1 MKNQQSIAIVGL
13 GGVFPG
19 ARDLDEFWQNILSA
33 KDTAI
38 DVGADRW
45 RMDPAD
51 LYSQK
56 LEADKVN
63 SRRACLIQDFEF
75 NPEGFNVD
83 AGLLKRLD
91 PLYQILLHAGRD
103 AWADAKTSAIDKSR
117 VGIIIGNIVL
127 PTESSSLFS
136 DEQFKALFEA
146 QLKITPD
153 NESETTEVL
162 NRYVAGLPGGL
173 LAKALGLGA
182 GAYTLDAACAS
193 SLYSLK
199 YAVDELV
206 AGRTDAMLAGGVSR
220 PDCLY
225 TQMGFSQLNAISKTG
240 RCSPFDSKA
249 DGLVVGEGAGIFILK
264 RLEDAIAHDDHIY
277 ATIAGIGLSNDIEGN
292 IMSPDTEGQS
302 RAMQSAYA
310 KAGWL
315 PNQVQHIEC
324 HGTGTPVG
332 DGVEF
337 NSLNNLW
344 QQHHVEG
351 ECVIGSVKS
360 NVGHLLTA
368 AGAAALMKTLLAMKH
383 GVLPPTANYETPSN
397 KIDLAN
403 SPFKV
408 LSEAEPW
415 EVKTNTPR
423 RAAISGF
430 GFGGINAHVLLEQYE
445 EGPKSESTLNVVQT
459 NKSDIAIVG
468 MESRLGPWNDQS
480 AFDSAVLFGADEST
494 TRPENWWGADTNECN
509 GYLIDEIKVP
519 LGRYRIPPAELKEML
534 PQQLLMLEVAANALD
549 DAGLTELTSEQQCRT
564 GVFIGI
570 ALDLNTTNFHFRWMQ
585 KKYAR
590 DWLQG
595 LGINLNEADLN
606 EWIVNLREACGAAL
620 SANRTMG
627 ALGGIVASRIA
638 RAFRIGGPSFTVSAE
653 ETSGL
658 RALESGLRA
667 LQQDELDQ
675 VIVGSVDLASDLRA
689 VKGHVE
695 HYAHSNVADGAT
707 AFILKRLE
715 DAIRDGDKVYTIIK
729 GFGAASAGGCDEKQA
744 DLSAQVESI
753 QNACSDAQ
761 CHLDEIDQITLAS
774 EAEDLSDIPILGNV
788 SINKFPLGH
797 SGAATGLLAVASAV
811 SSLRHR
817 ILPTEQN
824 SQAHYWLKDRIKG
837 LRKNLVIAISLDGN
851 SISVLLEEG
860 DAELIEKTDSTKL
873 FVASAKN
880 AETLIKKIKSL
891 SFSDV
896 PQYHDDDNKL
906 RVAIVVNDNNEF
918 NVACDEVVSA
928 VQNNEAIDN
937 GRCFYSANPLS
948 TQGKLAFVYP
958 GSGNH
963 FWGMGRE
970 LGVAFP
976 NVLEKLNSEN
986 NSLASQFAKGR
997 FWQSQN
1003 SKVNRDKEL
1012 SHEEVIFGQVWLGT
1026 FVSDVV
1032 SSFGIKPDA
1041 VIGYSLGET
1050 AGFFSTRTW
1059 TARDEMLQRIQEST
1073 LFTEELAGACTS
1085 VQKAWGTDEPIDWAL
1100 GVINT
1105 SADKVKA
1112 VLENYQRVYLLIIN
1126 TPNECVIGGD
1136 RTELNEAVKELA
1148 AQYHPLSG
1156 VTTVHCEVAK
1166 PVEQSYRDLHIFET
1180 TPPDDVTFYSGIRGG
1195 AYDVTQDSAA
1205 DSILDQA
1212 LAPFDYTKVINSAY
1226 EDGVRLFIEMG
1237 PGGSCTRMIDQ
1248 ILVDKSHFAKAL
1260 CVKGQDSIENVKQ
1273 LLARLYVEGV
1283 SVDLSQLDSPKE
1295 INKTEYKNY
1304 ISVKT
1309 GGEPFKVPLPPKAK
1323 EDEVA
1328 SSVVELKQKQT
1339 REEVVQL
1346 EQLQQNI
1353 NPLPMAANGGLQPI
1367 IEQMQLAEQARSD
1380 AQEAFLRVSQGMTQT
1395 LEQAINMQMQLME
1408 SETASEDFRVSSR
1421 KHRTDDYMDVGG
1433 RVTPG
1438 AVTENRNVQSVHE
1451 DLSTELTQKSREKT
1465 ACKFDREA
1473 CLEFA
1478 IGSIGKML
1486 GDRFADIDQHPS
1498 RVRLPDEP
1506 LMLVDRILEVNGEAD
1521 ALTYDLTAS
1530 GSVVTEHDVLPDAW
1544 YLDLGRIPTCIAVE
1558 AGQADLFLSGYL
1570 GIDHIT
1576 KGLAV
1581 YRLLDARIT
1590 FHGPLPKVGQT
1601 IHYDIHI
1608 EHFFSQGDTR
1618 LFRFNFEGTV
1628 NGQPLLTMTH
1638 GCAGFFSQQELDSGQ
1653 GIVLTSMEK
1662 QLAQGK
1668 LTDNWQQLVPLQVE
1682 SYNDEQLN
1690 ALRNGDL
1697 ISCFGEDF
1705 ANTGL
1710 KNPVGLPSGRMT
1722 LVHRIL
1728 NLNPNGGRF
1737 GIGQITGEADIRPDD
1752 WFLTCH
1758 FVDDR
1763 VMPGTLMYECCLHT
1777 LRVYLLRMGWIGEI
1791 DEFVYEPIIGE
1802 ASQLKCR
1809 GQVTEETKA
1818 VQYEITLKEIG
1829 YKADGTP
1836 YVLAEALMYGDH
1848 RAIVQMKNM
1857 SVQLSGLKRERL
1869 TELWGNQNIASTKQV
1884 LFDNESILAF
1894 AVGKPSEAFGDRYKV
1909 FDSERKI
1916 ARLPGPPYK
1925 FLDRITSIKDCEQWV
1940 LKAGGIIEAEY
1951 DVPVDEWYFTEDNQ
1965 PYMPFA
1971 VLLEVALQPCGWLA
1985 AYLGSAL
1992 TSETDISFRNLGGKA
2007 AQFIKVSPEIGTLTT
2022 RVKITNVSQS
2032 GGMIIQNFDYEM
2044 HSDSG
2049 MVYKGN
2055 TYFGFFSHEALAE
2068 QVGIR
2073 DAEPYKANQ
2082 KELSRGKSFAYP
2094 SEAPMPAD
2102 MMRMVDEITLLDPD
2116 GGPNGLGF
2124 IEGIANVKQEA
2135 WFFKAHFYEDP
2146 VWPGSLGLESF
2157 MQLLKV
2163 FAWERWQADLEIGQF
2178 AFESMALN
2186 QPHEWVYRGQILP
2199 VDDKV
2204 TVQAVITEV
2213 DDQSRILKADGFL
2226 TVDGRI
2232 IYQMKDFALRIT

>member
-1 MKNQQSIAIVGL
+1 MADRIAIVGL

-19 ARDLDEFWQNILSA
+19 ARDLDEFWQIILAA
-33 KDTAI
+33 KDTSV
-38 DVGADRW
+38 DVGLDRW
-45 RMDPAD
+45 RLDSND
-51 LYSQK
+51 LYSPK
-56 LEADKVN
+56 LDADKVN

-83 AGLLKRLD
+83 AELLSRLD
-91 PLYQILLHAGRD
+91 PMYQILLHAGRD
-103 AWADAKTSAIDKSR
+103 AWANAKTDSIDRKR
-117 VGIIIGNIVL
+117 VGVIIGNIVL
-127 PTESSSLFS
+127 PTESSSQFS
-136 DEQFKALFEA
+136 DEQFKELFEA
-146 QLKITPD
+146 QLSTTSNI
-153 NESETTEVL
+153 NSEKTDSL

-173 LAKALGLGA
+173 LAKSLGLGA

-193 SLYSLK
+193 SLYALK
-199 YAVDELV
+199 YAVDELL
-206 AGRTDAMLAGGVSR
+206 AGRSDAMLAGGVSR

-225 TQMGFSQLNAISKTG
+225 TQMGFSQLNAISKSG

-277 ATIAGIGLSNDIEGN
+277 ATIEGIGLSNDIEGN

-302 RAMQSAYA
+302 RAMQSAYTQ
-310 KAGWL
+310 AGWL

-344 QQHHVEG
+344 QEHNVEG

-368 AGAAALMKTLLAMKH
+368 AGTAALMKTLLAMKH
-383 GVLPPTANYETPSN
+383 GVLPPTANYETHSN

-408 LSEAEPW
+408 LAEAEPW
-415 EVKTNTPR
+415 EVNVNTPR

-430 GFGGINAHVLLEQYE
+430 GFGGINAHVLLEQYDK
-445 EGPKSESTLNVVQT
+445 GTAIKSTSSTSQID
-459 NKSDIAIVG
+459 KADIAIVG
-468 MESRLGPWNDQS
+468 MESRLGPWNNQS
-480 AFDSAVLFGADEST
+480 EFDSAVLFGADTSVT
-494 TRPENWWGADTNECN
+494 QPINWWGAETKECN
-509 GYLIDEIKVP
+509 GHLIDEIKIP

-534 PQQLLMLEVAANALD
+534 PQQLLMLEVAANALV
-549 DAGLTELTSEQQCRT
+549 DAGLSELTAEQQCRT

-590 DWLQG
+590 EWLQA
-595 LGINLNEADLN
+595 LGINLNEEELN
-606 EWIVNLREACGAAL
+606 EWIANLREACGPAL
-620 SANRTMG
+620 TANRTMG

-667 LQQDELDQ
+667 LQQNELDQ
-675 VIVGSVDLASDLRA
+675 AIVGSVDLASDLRA
-689 VKGHVE
+689 VKGHFE
-695 HYAHSNVADGAT
+695 QYGQSTIADGAT
-707 AFILKRLE
+707 AFILKRHE
-715 DAIRDGDKVYTIIK
+715 DALRDGDKVYSIIK
-729 GFGAASAGGCDEKQA
+729 GFGAASGGGCDEKSIDPAVQI
-744 DLSAQVESI
+744 ESI
-753 QNACSDAQ
+753 QQACTDAE
-761 CHLDEIDQITLAS
+761 CHLDEIDQIVFSTKDEVLADS
-774 EAEDLSDIPILGNV
+774 PILNNV
-788 SINKFPLGH
+788 EKNTFHLGH
-797 SGAATGLLAVASAV
+797 SGAATGLMSVASAV
-811 SSLRHR
+811 SGLHHR
-817 ILPTEQN
+817 LLPEDKE
-824 SQAHYWLKDRIKG
+824 SKVHYWLKDRIKG
-837 LRKNLVIAISLDGN
+837 LRKSLVNATSIDGN
-851 SISVLLEEG
+851 SVSVLLEEG
-860 DAELIEKTDSTKL
+860 DAKGDTVKAIPKL
-873 FVASAKN
+873 FVVSAQDSLS
-880 AETLIKKIKSL
+880 LINRIKSL
-891 SFSDV
+891 SF
-896 PQYHDDDNKL
+896 DNVHQQDKANDKSRIAL
-906 RVAIVVNDNNEF
+906 VVNDAKEF
-918 NVACDEVVSA
+918 NMACDEAIVA
-928 VQNNEAIDN
+928 LEKDEPIDN
-937 GRCFYSANPLS
+937 GRCFYSIDPIA
-948 TQGKLAFVYP
+948 TRGKIAFVYP

-963 FWGMGRE
+963 FWGMGQE

-976 NVLEKLNSEN
+976 QVLEKLNTEN
-986 NSLASQFAKGR
+986 DSLASQFAKGR
-997 FWQSQN
+997 FWQSHN
-1003 SKVNRDKEL
+1003 SKTNRDKEL
-1012 SHEEVIFGQVWLGT
+1012 SHEEVIFGQVWLGA

-1032 SSFGIKPDA
+1032 SGFGIKPDA

-1050 AGFFSTRTW
+1050 AGLFSTRTW
-1059 TARDEMLQRIQEST
+1059 TARDEMLQRIQKST

-1112 VLENYQRVYLLIIN
+1112 VLENYNRVYLLIIN

-1136 RTELNEAVKELA
+1136 RTELNKAVKELA

-1180 TPPDDVTFYSGIRGG
+1180 TPPDDITFYSGIRGG
-1195 AYDVTQDSAA
+1195 AYKVTQDSAA

-1248 ILVDKSHFAKAL
+1248 ILADKPHFAKGL
-1260 CVKGQDSIENVKQ
+1260 CVKGQDSVDNVMQ
-1273 LLARLYVEGV
+1273 LLARLYAEGV
-1283 SVDLSQLDSPKE
+1283 SLDLSQLDSPKE
-1295 INKTEYKNY
+1295 TNKTEYKNH

-1309 GGEPFKVPLPPKAK
+1309 GGEPFKVPLPPKEK
-1323 EDEVA
+1323 VNEVA
-1328 SSVVELKQKQT
+1328 SAVVELKQKQT
-1339 REEVVQL
+1339 REEVVQH
-1346 EQLQQNI
+1346 EQQQQNI
-1353 NPLPMAANGGLQPI
+1353 SSLPMAANGGMQPI
-1367 IEQMQLAEQARSD
+1367 IQQMQLAEQAR
-1380 AQEAFLRVSQGMTQT
+1380 AETQEAFLRVSQGMTQT
-1395 LEQAINMQMQLME
+1395 LEKAINMQMQLME
-1408 SETASEDFRVSSR
+1408 GSDINSPLTSI
-1421 KHRTDDYMDVGG
+1421 
-1433 RVTPG
+1433 TPDQYI
-1438 AVTENRNVQSVHE
+1438 ANNEIECQ
-1451 DLSTELTQKSREKT
+1451 
-1465 ACKFDREA
+1465 FDRDA

-1478 IGSIGKML
+1478 IGSIGEML

-1521 ALTYDLTAS
+1521 ALTHDLSAS
-1530 GSVVTEHDVLPDAW
+1530 GSVITEHDVLPNSW

-1590 FHGPLPKVGQT
+1590 FHGPLPTAGQT
-1601 IHYDIHI
+1601 IHYDIQI
-1608 EHFFSQGDTR
+1608 EQFFSQGDTR

-1628 NGQPLLTMTH
+1628 NGQPLLTMTQ
-1638 GCAGFFSQQELDSGQ
+1638 GCAGFFSQQELDAGQ
-1653 GIVLTSMEK
+1653 GIVLTSIEK
-1662 QLAQGK
+1662 QNAEGK
-1668 LTDNWQQLVPLQVE
+1668 FSDDWQQLVGMTVE
-1682 SYNDEQLN
+1682 RYSDEQLN
-1690 ALRNGDL
+1690 ALRKGDL
-1697 ISCFGEDF
+1697 AACFGNDF
-1705 ANTGL
+1705 ASTGL
-1710 KNPVGLPSGRMT
+1710 RNPVGLPSGRMT

-1728 NLNPNGGRF
+1728 NLDPTGGRF

-1777 LRVYLLRMGWIGEI
+1777 LRVYLLRMGWIGET

-1802 ASQLKCR
+1802 VSQLKCR

-1869 TELWGNQNIASTKQV
+1869 EALWANRDTASTKQV

-1951 DVPVDEWYFTEDNQ
+1951 DVPVDEWYFTADNQ

-2007 AQFIKVSPEIGTLTT
+2007 TQFIKVTPEIGTLTT
-2022 RVKITNVSQS
+2022 QVKITNVSQS
-2032 GGMIIQNFDYEM
+2032 GGMIIQNFNYEM
-2044 HSDSG
+2044 HSNLG

-2055 TYFGFFSHEALAE
+2055 TYFGFFSHDALAE
-2068 QVGIR
+2068 QVGVR
-2073 DAEPYKANQ
+2073 DVEPYKASQ
-2082 KELSRGKSFAYP
+2082 AEQARGKSFDYP

-2102 MMRMVDEITLLDPD
+2102 MMRMVDEITLYDSD

-2135 WFFKAHFYEDP
+2135 WFFKAHFFEDP

-2163 FAWERWQADLEIGQF
+2163 FAWERWQDELEIGQF

-2186 QPHEWVYRGQILP
+2186 QVHEWVYRGQILP

-2213 DDQSRILKADGFL
+2213 DDQSRTLKADGFL

>member
-1 MKNQQSIAIVGL
+1 MAERIAIVGI

-38 DVGADRW
+38 DVGSDRW
-45 RMDPAD
+45 RLDPDD
-51 LYSQK
+51 LYSPN
-56 LEADKVN
+56 LEPDKVN

-75 NPEGFNVD
+75 SPDGFNVD
-83 AGLLKRLD
+83 ADLLTRLD

-103 AWADAKTSAIDKSR
+103 AWADAKTSAIDKNR

-127 PTESSSLFS
+127 PTESSSQFS
-136 DEQFKALFEA
+136 DEQFKALFET
-146 QLKITPD
+146 QLHTTSK
-153 NESETTEVL
+153 NNSQTTESL

-173 LAKALGLGA
+173 LGKALGLGA

-199 YAVDELV
+199 YAVDELL
-206 AGRTDAMLAGGVSR
+206 ARRTDAMLAGGVSR

-225 TQMGFSQLNAISKTG
+225 TQMGFSQLNAISKSG

-249 DGLVVGEGAGIFILK
+249 DGLVVGEGAGIFVLK
-264 RLEDAIAHDDHIY
+264 RLDDAIEDDDHIY

-302 RAMQSAYA
+302 RAMRSAYA

-344 QQHHVEG
+344 QQHNVEG

-408 LSEAEPW
+408 LAKPETW
-415 EVKTNTPR
+415 EVKDNAPR

-445 EGPKSESTLNVVQT
+445 KDTAIKSTSPVSQID
-459 NKSDIAIVG
+459 KADIAIVG
-468 MESRLGPWNDQS
+468 MESRLGPWNNQS
-480 AFDSAVLFGADEST
+480 EFDSAVLFGADKAVT
-494 TRPENWWGADTNECN
+494 HPTHWWGAETKAYS
-509 GYLIDEIKVP
+509 GHLIDEVIIP
-519 LGRYRIPPAELKEML
+519 LGRYRIPPAELKVML

-549 DAGLTELTSEQQCRT
+549 DAGLSELTAEQQCRT

-590 DWLQG
+590 DWLQS
-595 LGINLNEADLN
+595 LGITLNEYELN
-606 EWIVNLREACGAAL
+606 EWLAKLRDACGPAL
-620 SANRTMG
+620 TANRTMG

-667 LQQDELDQ
+667 LQQVELDQ

-695 HYAHSNVADGAT
+695 NHEQSNIADGAT
-707 AFILKRLE
+707 AFILKRHE
-715 DAIRDGDKVYTIIK
+715 DAIRDGDKVYSIIK
-729 GFGAASAGGCDEKQA
+729 GFGAASAGGCDEKKA
-744 DLSAQVESI
+744 DISAQVESI
-753 QNACSDAQ
+753 QNACLDAQ
-761 CHLDEIDQITLAS
+761 CHLDEIDQLIFSTQEEVLTAS
-774 EAEDLSDIPILGNV
+774 PVLKNIRSNV
-788 SINKFPLGH
+788 FPLGH
-797 SGAATGLLAVASAV
+797 SGAANGLMSVASAV
-811 SSLRHR
+811 SALHHR
-817 ILPTEQN
+817 LLPAEKDSKVQ
-824 SQAHYWLKDRIKG
+824 YWLKDRIKG
-837 LRKNLVIAISLDGN
+837 LRKSLVNATSLDGN
-851 SISVLLEEG
+851 SASVLLGEG
-860 DAELIEKTDSTKL
+860 DAKLISKQETKKL
-873 FVASAKN
+873 IVVSAKDKQSLVEDIN
-880 AETLIKKIKSL
+880 NL
-891 SFSDV
+891 SFNDAI
-896 PQYHDDDNKL
+896 QYDHTNDKL
-906 RVAIVVNDNNEF
+906 RVALVVNNQAEF
-918 NVACDEVVSA
+918 KQACEESIVAIE
-928 VQNNEAIDN
+928 QNKSIAN
-937 GRCFYSANPLS
+937 GRCFYSVDPLAI
-948 TQGKLAFVYP
+948 QGKLAFVYP

-970 LGVAFP
+970 LGVAYP
-976 NVLEKLNSEN
+976 HVLEKLNAEN
-986 NSLASQFAKGR
+986 ESLASQFAKGR
-997 FWQSQN
+997 FWQDQN
-1003 SKVNRDKEL
+1003 SKLNRDKEL

-1032 SSFGIKPDA
+1032 SDFSIKPDA

-1050 AGFFSTRTW
+1050 AGLFSTRTW
-1059 TARDEMLQRIQEST
+1059 TARDEMLQRIQESI
-1073 LFTEELAGACTS
+1073 LFTEELAGPCTS
-1085 VQKAWGTDEPIDWAL
+1085 VQKAWGTNEPIDWAL

-1105 SADKVKA
+1105 SADKVKTA
-1112 VLENYQRVYLLIIN
+1112 LENYQHVYLLIIN

-1136 RTELNEAVKELA
+1136 RTELNKAVKALA
-1148 AQYHPLSG
+1148 AQYLPLSG

-1180 TPPDDVTFYSGIRGG
+1180 TPPDDVVFYSGIRGG
-1195 AYDVTQDSAA
+1195 TYEVTQDSAA

-1237 PGGSCTRMIDQ
+1237 PGGSCTRMIGQ
-1248 ILVDKSHFAKAL
+1248 ILEGKSHYAKAV
-1260 CVKGQDSIENVKQ
+1260 CVQGQDSVDNVMQ
-1273 LLARLYVEGV
+1273 LLARLYAEGV
-1283 SVDLSQLDSPKE
+1283 SVDLSQLDRSQE
-1295 INKTEYKNY
+1295 TNKTEYKNH

-1309 GGEPFKVPLPPKAK
+1309 GGEPFKVPLPPKSK
-1323 EDEVA
+1323 EEEVA
-1328 SSVVELKQKQT
+1328 SAIVELKQKQT
-1339 REEVVQL
+1339 KADVVQHK
-1346 EQLQQNI
+1346 QQQGI
-1353 NPLPMAANGGLQPI
+1353 NFLPMAANGGLQPI
-1367 IEQMQLAEQARSD
+1367 IEQMQLSEQARAG

-1408 SETASEDFRVSSR
+1408 GSDINI
-1421 KHRTDDYMDVGG
+1421 
-1433 RVTPG
+1433 P
-1438 AVTENRNVQSVHE
+1438 
-1451 DLSTELTQKSREKT
+1451 LTSINPEQYRPNNEIE
-1465 ACKFDREA
+1465 CQFDREA
-1473 CLEFA
+1473 CMEFA

-1506 LMLVDRILEVNGEAD
+1506 LMLVDRILKVNGEVD
-1521 ALTYDLTAS
+1521 ALMHDLSAS
-1530 GSVVTEHDVLPDAW
+1530 GSVITEHDVLPNAW

-1570 GIDHIT
+1570 GIDHVT
-1576 KGLAV
+1576 KGFAV

-1590 FHGPLPKVGQT
+1590 FHGPLPTAGQT

-1628 NGQPLLTMTH
+1628 NGKPLLTMTH
-1638 GCAGFFSQQELDSGQ
+1638 GCAGFFTQQELDAGQ

-1662 QLAQGK
+1662 QQAQGRF
-1668 LTDNWQQLVPLQVE
+1668 TDDWHQLVPLQVE
-1682 SYNDEQLN
+1682 SYNDAQLN

-1705 ANTGL
+1705 ANRGL
-1710 KNPVGLPSGRMT
+1710 NNPVGLPSGRMT

-1728 NLNPNGGRF
+1728 KLDPNGGRF
-1737 GIGQITGEADIRPDD
+1737 GIGQITGEADIRRDD

-1777 LRVYLLRMGWIGEI
+1777 LRVYLLRMGWIGET

-1802 ASQLKCR
+1802 VSQLKCR

-1869 TELWGNQNIASTKQV
+1869 QTLWANQTTTKKV
-1884 LFDNESILAF
+1884 LFNNESILAF
-1894 AVGKPSEAFGDRYKV
+1894 AVGKPSEAFGDPYKV

-1951 DVPVDEWYFTEDNQ
+1951 DVPIDEWYFTEDNQ

-2007 AQFIKVSPEIGTLTT
+2007 TQFIKVSPEIGTLSTK
-2022 RVKITNVSQS
+2022 VKITNVSQS

-2044 HSDSG
+2044 HSNLG

-2055 TYFGFFSHEALAE
+2055 TYFGFFSHDALAE

-2073 DAEPYKANQ
+2073 DAEPYKANR
-2082 KELSRGKSFAYP
+2082 KELASGKSFAYP

-2102 MMRMVDEITLLDPD
+2102 MMRMVDEITLYDPD

-2135 WFFKAHFYEDP
+2135 WFFKAHFFEDP

-2163 FAWERWQADLEIGQF
+2163 FAWERWQDELEIGQF

-2186 QPHEWVYRGQILP
+2186 QLHEWVYRGQILP